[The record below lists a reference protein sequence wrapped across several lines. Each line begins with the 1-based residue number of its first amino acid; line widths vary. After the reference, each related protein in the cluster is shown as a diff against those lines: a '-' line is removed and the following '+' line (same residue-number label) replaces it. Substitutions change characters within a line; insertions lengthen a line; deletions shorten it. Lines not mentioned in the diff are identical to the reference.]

1 VQFYGKPI
9 ACHQLIQADLV
20 DMITRITQ
28 AQLLTLQVTRLK
40 EQGKHK
46 PEQVS
51 MVKRNNVRMALDIAR
66 TARGIL
72 GANGISG
79 EYPIMRHMANLESV
93 ITYEGTENIHT
104 LAIGKSITGF
114 SAF

>member
-1 VQFYGKPI
+1 
-9 ACHQLIQADLV
+9 
-20 DMITRITQ
+20 MISRITQ

-40 EQGKHK
+40 EQGNYKAEH
-46 PEQVS
+46 VS

-104 LAIGKSITGF
+104 LAIGKAITGF